1 MEHVAGM
8 KLVIVVMLKG
18 TLLIPDTGLT
28 IDERS
33 EVFIVYFHR
42 YIHARNDCAVA
53 DKFVCTQNEHMLEYF
68 YFATWV

>member
-1 MEHVAGM
+1 M
-8 KLVIVVMLKG
+8 
-18 TLLIPDTGLT
+18 LLIPDTGLT
-28 IDERS
+28 IDEWS
-33 EVFIVYFHR
+33 KTLIAFFHR